1 MSHTRGSAGKACFYQ
16 QHPPDG
22 AQSGG
27 TGPQVCVCACN
38 PETSQRELLAALY
51 LSASMMMNSEFVP
64 DGGKNSVRFEGE
76 GHEQTSLLH
85 LSIYS

>member
-1 MSHTRGSAGKACFYQ
+1 MALDHR
-16 QHPPDG
+16 
-22 AQSGG
+22 
-27 TGPQVCVCACN
+27 CVCACN

-51 LSASMMMNSEFVP
+51 LSASMMMNSVLSSIRNEL
-64 DGGKNSVRFEGE
+64 SVRFEGE

>member
-1 MSHTRGSAGKACFYQ
+1 MALDHRC
-16 QHPPDG
+16 
-22 AQSGG
+22 
-27 TGPQVCVCACN
+27 VCACACN